1 MQQRQLGG
9 ALRFHVR
16 CYYRPDAAAP
26 TEAWPTD
33 LAGNITGARC
43 TGSTHPATTRLQ
55 LTAEG
60 GSPRRLA
67 PSGARR
73 IIPSGSAAPAASRPR
88 VRLGS
93 ARPDE
98 RVTAFGLDELA
109 QIGAGKEGSSSF
121 TERHRDTLCSPSRF
135 ASKRHRFPSLRS
147 AERLRSA
154 ARVCWPCDARLGAQG
169 GRAHADFASSSASF
183 HFDMLSEM
191 IRVDVRAARLSCA

>member
-55 LTAEG
+55 WTAEG
-60 GSPRRLA
+60 GSPRRPA

-73 IIPSGSAAPAASRPR
+73 IIPSGAAAPAASRPR
-88 VRLGS
+88 VRLRS

-98 RVTAFGLDELA
+98 RVTAFGLDEV
-109 QIGAGKEGSSSF
+109 GVDRCREGGIRRASP
-121 TERHRDTLCSPSRF
+121 RDTEIHRVLLRGSLPSGTDFRRF
-135 ASKRHRFPSLRS
+135 GRQTAFDQP
-147 AERLRSA
+147 
-154 ARVCWPCDARLGAQG
+154 RVCAGPAMRDEARRWAALTRTLPR
-169 GRAHADFASSSASF
+169 RAHPSISTCC
-183 HFDMLSEM
+183 
-191 IRVDVRAARLSCA
+191 RK

>member
-33 LAGNITGARC
+33 FAGNYHRRALHWLDPSGNDKAPVDRRGRLSAPTCPFWRAPHNSERGRGACGVAAPGAARI
-43 TGSTHPATTRLQ
+43 GATRRARDRLR
-55 LTAEG
+55 
-60 GSPRRLA
+60 PRRGWRRSV
-67 PSGARR
+67 SGRR
-73 IIPSGSAAPAASRPR
+73 
-88 VRLGS
+88 
-93 ARPDE
+93 D
-98 RVTAFGLDELA
+98 
-109 QIGAGKEGSSSF
+109 SSSF
-121 TERHRDTLCSPSRF
+121 TERYRDTPCSPSRF

-147 AERLRSA
+147 ADRLRSA
-154 ARVCWPCDARLGAQG
+154 ARVCWPCDARLGAQV

-191 IRVDVRAARLSCA
+191 IRVDVRAA